1 MKRIYL
7 FITFSILFLT
17 GLKAQVE
24 NIIVEKYYVADTI
37 DAKDT
42 TYGKLTAGAVTY
54 RVYLDLAQGTTLKKI
69 YGDMYHPMQFKT
81 STTFYNQTDRG
92 EVFGSS
98 INNRRL
104 NQNTLALDSWITLG
118 QASNK
123 HIGVQK
129 TKDTDGSI
137 IGGINNADGLLNNED
152 PAAGVPLT
160 TSDGLLPLEKY
171 YPITLNY
178 HGFSDFDSTI
188 FDKQNKTPNIFYST
202 NAYIKDTTDLSVNDT
217 INGIKGTTDENIILI
232 AQLTTTGA
240 LSLNLNIQVEENGK
254 IVNYVSTK
262 DTLLQNE
269 VYSRF
274 LSYPVPVATCGCND
288 PNYMEYTKNL
298 DCVQNDSCK
307 TLIVFGCMD
316 PKACNYNES
325 ANVNM
330 LCCYPGQCA
339 DRDIDI
345 VCPQLKKNREMNTE
359 EKISFTLYP
368 NPTKTQLVVVLES
381 ETQNAPTTYAIYDA
395 YGRVVEENQI
405 NFAADKLQQINVVSL
420 KRGLYFIRLF
430 SGTDYSTS
438 RFIKN

>member
-7 FITFSILFLT
+7 FITFSLLFLA
-17 GLKAQVE
+17 GLHAQVE
-24 NIIVEKYYVADTI
+24 NIIVEKYYVADTT

-42 TYGKLTAGAVTY
+42 TYGKLTAGAITY
-54 RVYLDLAQGTTLKKI
+54 RVYIDLAQGTTLKKI
-69 YGDMYHPMQFKT
+69 YGDINHPLQFKT
-81 STTFYNQTDRG
+81 TTSFYNQTDRG

-118 QASNK
+118 QATNK
-123 HIGVQK
+123 HIGVEK
-129 TKDTDGSI
+129 NKDTDGSI
-137 IGGINNADGLLNNED
+137 VGGVNNADGLLNNED
-152 PAAGVPLT
+152 PASGTPLST
-160 TSDGLLPLEKY
+160 ADGLLPLAKY

-178 HGFSDFDSTI
+178 RGFSEFDSTI
-188 FDKQNKTPNIFYST
+188 FDKQSKTPGLFYST
-202 NAYIKDTTDLSVNDT
+202 TAYIKDTTDLSVNDT
-217 INGIKGTTDENIILI
+217 VSGIKGTTDENIILV
-232 AQLTTTGA
+232 AQLTTTGS
-240 LSLNLNIQVEENGK
+240 LSLNLNIQVEENGQT
-254 IVNYVSTK
+254 VNYVSTK
-262 DTLLQNE
+262 DTLLKNE
-269 VYSRF
+269 VYTRF
-274 LSYPVPVATCGCND
+274 LSYPVPIATCGCND

-316 PKACNYNES
+316 PKACNYNEN

-345 VCPQLKKNREMNTE
+345 VCPQLKKSREINTD

-368 NPTKTQLVVVLES
+368 NPTRTQLVVVLES
-381 ETQNAPTTYAIYDA
+381 EAMNAPSTYIIYDA
-395 YGRVVEENQI
+395 YGRMVEENQI
-405 NFAADKLQQINVVSL
+405 DFTADKVQQINVVSL

-430 SGTDYSTS
+430 SGSDYSTS